1 MFNIFTGKGTRKGA
15 KPGRKPKPKPENT
28 KVDGKNGKMTATI
41 SPNTGN
47 SSISSTSNG
56 SSTVDAII
64 AEQSKE
70 QIPEEETEIV
80 PKIEPEEIKPEIPI
94 KIEPD
99 DVKPVIPPPVA
110 PPQGA
115 YPPNYGNYPG
125 YENYN
130 QYGGQNNY
138 PPNDYNNQSQYPPN
152 YNYQN
157 QQYGGYNAP
166 PPGGPPANNEYWQN
180 NQGYYPGSSEYN
192 QNYPDYNN
200 AYGYQPPGFDPRYPL
215 PPQTNSQWPQPP
227 AITEPAVPVKIEDEK
242 QAIVDLDTK
251 EIKVEVKKEEI
262 QEIIKNELE
271 KIEDDKDL
279 FKLNS
284 ASPVKDDGIPYDW
297 AVELMK
303 GYLPDLLIDAPKMQI
318 FFCILEESMKLG
330 DRMLVFSQSLLTLNL
345 IEKFLQANTIN
356 GTDVHWAKNTSY
368 YRKFF

>member
-1 MFNIFTGKGTRKGA
+1 
-15 KPGRKPKPKPENT
+15 
-28 KVDGKNGKMTATI
+28 MTATI

-47 SSISSTSNG
+47 SSTPSTSNG

-70 QIPEEETEIV
+70 QVPDETEIV
-80 PKIEPEEIKPEIPI
+80 PKIEPVLETKPEIPV
-94 KIEPD
+94 KIEPV
-99 DVKPVIPPPVA
+99 DVKPVVPPPGA
-110 PPQGA
+110 QQPPPPQGA

-152 YNYQN
+152 YNYPN

-166 PPGGPPANNEYWQN
+166 PPHAGPPSNNEYWQN
-180 NQGYYPGSSEYN
+180 NQGYYPGGGNEYN

-200 AYGYQPPGFDPRYPL
+200 AYGGGYQPPGFDPRYPP
-215 PPQTNSQWPQPP
+215 PPQTNSQWPIAPV
-227 AITEPAVPVKIEDEK
+227 EPAAAVLPITTKIEDEK

-251 EIKVEVKKEEI
+251 EIKVEIKKDEEI
-262 QEIIKNELE
+262 IIKNDLE
-271 KIEDDKDL
+271 KIDDEKEL
-279 FKLNS
+279 FKLS
-284 ASPVKDDGIPYDW
+284 SAASPVKDDGIPYDW

-303 GYLPDLLIDAPKMQI
+303 GYLPDLLVDAPKMQI

-345 IEKFLQANTIN
+345 IEKFLQASTIN

-368 YRKFF
+368 YRKLTFFLIYIFFGVVSFSI